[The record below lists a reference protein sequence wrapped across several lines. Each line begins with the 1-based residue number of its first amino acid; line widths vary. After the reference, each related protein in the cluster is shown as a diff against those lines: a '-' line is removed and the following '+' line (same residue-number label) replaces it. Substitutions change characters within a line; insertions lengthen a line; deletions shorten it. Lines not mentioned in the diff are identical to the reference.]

1 MGRRSSVTENDI
13 FLSAQE
19 TWKWEAETCS
29 LSQRW
34 YIPHL
39 HEAFLFGGCLRAF
52 DRSDWHSDRLC
63 DLYMTRKTL
72 CQPAACQVVGYLLDW
87 LFFHLYRLLLYLCV
101 KQTMKTSAS
110 PAVTALL
117 AVSVSPCWRN
127 ILQKTV
133 KVSIS
138 LTFFIHCMA
147 SNISEHHVGLIQK
160 TAFTIPPFDQ
170 SPKLV
175 QPANILRTTSTL
187 IRCCSWLCIPTLV
200 TVLVLGPL
208 FGIHSKNIS
217 FILLWIYHNEL

>member
-1 MGRRSSVTENDI
+1 MGSWDVFSLTTLIHSTFTWSISFWRMFESIRQVRLTQRSSVWPLYDSENTVPACR
-13 FLSAQE
+13 LSG
-19 TWKWEAETCS
+19 
-29 LSQRW
+29 RW
-34 YIPHL
+34 ILVY
-39 HEAFLFGGCLRAF
+39 
-52 DRSDWHSDRLC
+52 
-63 DLYMTRKTL
+63 
-72 CQPAACQVVGYLLDW
+72 W

-160 TAFTIPPFDQ
+160 TAFTISPFDQ

-187 IRCCSWLCIPTLV
+187 FRCCSWLCIPTLA
-200 TVLVLGPL
+200 TVPL